1 MAAAE
6 NMSQVTQRTAIQLG
20 AAEVRVSVA
29 AEVRVSKR
37 QLGTKTQVGPEE
49 GWGVSDNSGHAQVHS
64 APGHCMQ
71 NKTLSPSVV
80 YVFVCF
86 ALGGKVGFTLARVKT
101 FASVLFRRTVPA
113 FRAMFLSGPLCVCP
127 GCNQLG
133 RREPDRCLGLS
144 VRLSNQFNGGWGVD
158 S

>member
-20 AAEVRVSVA
+20 AAEVRVSGA

-49 GWGVSDNSGHAQVHS
+49 GWGVSDNSGHAQVYS
-64 APGHCMQ
+64 AMH

-80 YVFVCF
+80 YVCVCF
-86 ALGGKVGFTLARVKT
+86 ALGGKVGFTLASVKT
-101 FASVLFRRTVPA
+101 FASVLFSQDSSSFQSDFSQRAAVCVP
-113 FRAMFLSGPLCVCP
+113 
-127 GCNQLG
+127 
-133 RREPDRCLGLS
+133 GLQPTWPFVS
-144 VRLSNQFNGGWGVD
+144 LTAACD
-158 S
+158 SA